1 MDEYLS
7 LKLKVISFVSM
18 LLVVFLHSYNL
29 VVNLDSEVILL
40 DQGYSSFIQNFFS
53 QGICRVAVPLFF
65 SISGY
70 LFFLNTKGT
79 LNEFV
84 SKFNKRL
91 KTIVVPYLFW
101 SVSWLLFF
109 LFLQSIPQL
118 AMFFYNKNIIDY
130 TAKEIVTAI
139 LIHPIP
145 YQLWFLRDLMCL
157 VILAPL
163 LFFLIKKTKYF
174 ALALVL
180 IIWFFDLNLIVLGN
194 ESLFFFVV
202 GSFIS
207 IHKNEILA
215 KKITKGALVYTLIWL
230 AILLI
235 KTLLM
240 QYRYDDAFVISF
252 LHKVSVLIGILAV
265 WSLYDSLVFNSGMK
279 TNSKVLNYSFFIFV
293 LHEPMLQFLKKILFY
308 LTYKN
313 ELISLI
319 IYFAAPIITI
329 IICLFAGF
337 ILKRIA
343 PKFYLFI
350 CGGR

>member
-1 MDEYLS
+1 MNEYLS
-7 LKLKVISFVSM
+7 VKLKVISFFSM
-18 LLVVFLHSYNL
+18 LLVVFLHSYNV

-53 QGICRVAVPLFF
+53 QGICRIAVPLFF

-70 LFFLNTKGT
+70 LFFLNTKGD
-79 LNEFV
+79 LNEFI

-101 SVSWLLFF
+101 SISWFLFF
-109 LFLQSIPQL
+109 LVLQSIPQL
-118 AMFFYNKNIIDY
+118 AMFFNSKNLVDY
-130 TAKEIVTAI
+130 TVKEIVTTI
-139 LIHPIP
+139 LINPIP

-157 VILAPL
+157 VVLAPL
-163 LFFLIKKTKYF
+163 LFLLVKKTKYF
-174 ALALVL
+174 ALALVV
-180 IIWFFDLNLIVLGN
+180 IIWFLDLNLIVFGN
-194 ESLFFFVV
+194 ESLFFFVL

-207 IHKNEILA
+207 IHKNEILNI
-215 KKITKGALVYTLIWL
+215 KFSNKALPYTLIWI
-230 AILLI
+230 AVLLF
-235 KTLLM
+235 KTALIH
-240 QYRYDDAFVISF
+240 YRYEEAFVISF

-265 WSLYDSLVFNSGMK
+265 WSLYDSLINGGMK
-279 TNSKVLNYSFFIFV
+279 TDIKALKYSFFIYVF
-293 LHEPMLQFLKKILFY
+293 HEPMLQFLKKILFY

-319 IYFAAPIITI
+319 IYIVAPIITI
-329 IICLFAGF
+329 LICIIVGF
-337 ILKRIA
+337 ILRLAA